1 MLDSLFCGENENMLL
16 LIILILVLCGG
27 DIFGGRDECGRD
39 KCGGGLFDGNIIWIL
54 ILFLFL
60 GDVF

>member
-39 KCGGGLFDGNIIWIL
+39 GRGGGLFDGNIIWIF

-60 GDVF
+60 GDLF

>member
-27 DIFGGRDECGRD
+27 DIFGGKDGCGRD

>member
-1 MLDSLFCGENENMLL
+1 MLDSLFCGENKNMLL

-39 KCGGGLFDGNIIWIL
+39 GRGIWIF

-60 GDVF
+60 GDLF